1 MLTMPKMG
9 AKALIAALPVFL
21 RREDELA
28 AWRGYV
34 AEGIRAISENT
45 ARLCKDGGKYLNKGW
60 TDIVARKPAD
70 KRTNEEKAA
79 DILKNAGI
87 KVVTRK

>member
-9 AKALIAALPVFL
+9 ARALIATLPVFL

-45 ARLCKDGGKYLNKGW
+45 AKAVKEGKYLPKSW